1 MQIGSHQIGGPA
13 VLAPMAGVTDRPF
26 RILCRSL
33 GAALTVSEM
42 VTSDTRLWGTA
53 KSRLR
58 RDHDGEPGPRVV
70 QIAGSDPRTMAE
82 AARMNADLGAQIIDI
97 NMGCPS
103 KKVCRVDA
111 GSALLADEERVAR
124 ILEAVTSAI
133 PVPVTLKIR
142 TGLDPDHRNGV
153 RIARIAEA
161 SGVSSLAVHGRTRA
175 CAFSGSAEYGTIRE
189 IKRTVRIPV
198 IANGDID
205 SPKAARRVLDFT
217 GADAIMIGRAAQGRP
232 WVFRE
237 IETYLATGS
246 LRKKPALG
254 ETLAIMLSHLEAL
267 YDFYGEATGVRV
279 ARKHI
284 KWFLASLPNAGSL
297 WRAVSGVENSAA
309 QYAALAGGFGEF
321 AACTQGQA

>member
-1 MQIGSHQIGGPA
+1 MRIGHHQIGGR
-13 VLAPMAGVTDRPF
+13 VILAPMAGVTDRPF

-33 GAALTVSEM
+33 GAAMTESEM
-42 VTSDTRLWGTA
+42 VTSDSGLWSTV

-58 RDHDGEPGPRVV
+58 MDHRGEPGPRVV

-82 AARMNADLGAQIIDI
+82 AARMNADLGAEIIDI
-97 NMGCPS
+97 NMGCPA
-103 KKVCRVDA
+103 KKVCRAEA
-111 GSALLADEERVAR
+111 GSALLADEDRVAR
-124 ILEAVTSAI
+124 ILEAVTTAVQ
-133 PVPVTLKIR
+133 VPVTLKIR
-142 TGLDPDHRNGV
+142 TGIDPKHRNGV
-153 RIARIAEA
+153 RIAQIAEA
-161 SGVSSLAVHGRTRA
+161 SGVSSLAVHGRTRD
-175 CAFSGSAEYGTIRE
+175 CAFRGSAEYVTIRE
-189 IKRTVRIPV
+189 IKRSVGIPV

-237 IETYLATGS
+237 IETYLTTGT
-246 LRKKPALG
+246 LHKKPAIG

-284 KWFLASLPNAGSL
+284 KWFLASLPNTGNL

-309 QYAALAGGFGEF
+309 QYTALAGSLGRF
-321 AACTQGQA
+321 AACTEGQA